1 MTLRVDFDRD
11 LWLYVPTQWPWMGY
25 ARPEDWRDAV
35 VAAVGDAHGY
45 DRSLRDWLGATLEGM
60 VRGATPGEERFAYL
74 ARPHETIGMASLYEW
89 ASSPDAELD
98 DLLGIRGDVSIR
110 PPQVTPIEG
119 AGLGHGT
126 KAVRFVD
133 ESRTNADAGTAG
145 SAGRSGGAATIV
157 GVAHW
162 VWRLADRDV
171 IMIAG
176 DADLARFEQLQGP
189 LDDLARSISLAAED
203 QIPEHPN
210 PDERTTS

>member
-25 ARPEDWRDAV
+25 ARLEDWRDAV

-98 DLLGIRGDVSIR
+98 DLLGIRGDASIR

-145 SAGRSGGAATIV
+145 SAGRAATIV

-176 DADLARFEQLQGP
+176 DADLARFDQLQGP